1 MKIEELSIGDWVRY
15 DFPKIGKRNIQ
26 VNSIDEEDNHI
37 GAGGVGASAWSDIS
51 EFEPIPLTPE
61 ILEKN
66 GWVHCGPC
74 HWRNRDIKCSCFRFG
89 RRYWDIHTRGSRVY
103 RPTRISIENILHTHQ
118 LQHALRL
125 AGIDKEIEV

>member
-15 DFPKIGKRNIQ
+15 DFPKIGKSNIQ

-37 GAGGVGASAWSDIS
+37 GAGGVGASAWSDVS

-66 GWVHCGPC
+66 GVHFVGNLDDDDDDRLFACPSFSVI
-74 HWRNRDIKCSCFRFG
+74 WLKG
-89 RRYWDIHTRGSRVY
+89 RGEWAFSVPQSWLYIRSV
-103 RPTRISIENILHTHQ
+103 HQ

-125 AGIDKEIEV
+125 AGIGKEIEL